1 MDFLTVM
8 SSGEGASAA
17 SNYISTAIAGMNFMS
32 VFDEVLSLLPVMLPV
47 IVAFIGF
54 RKGLRFLIGSLKR
67 A

>member
-8 SSGEGASAA
+8 SGGTTTTT
-17 SNYISTAIAGMNFMS
+17 SNYISTAIDGINFMS
-32 VFDEVLSLLPVMLPV
+32 VFDEVLSLLPTLLPV